1 MRLRLRYPIAL
12 AALYACVLAC
22 RGGDGLPLLV
32 EGRAGA
38 VPALARKVVR
48 DAHAGTGQGLLPD
61 LNPSCDSER
70 GWLLAEG
77 PSLARNDGRRPVTLS
92 FDDGPSPEYTP
103 RILQLL
109 AQYKVHATFFLIG
122 KYLVGD
128 DARAEESRQIAR
140 RIVMEGHQIGN
151 HGYEH
156 RDLTSLSPAQAVEQV
171 DLSQRAIHAVTGIDT
186 ELFRP
191 PYGKL
196 SNSAQSWLSARNKEL
211 VLWNV
216 EVRDWERDDVD
227 GMLGEA
233 ERRLQNARGGVVLL
247 HDWRPSTITLLARLL
262 ARLRADRFDPA
273 RPDRAGYE
281 MVDLPTYMQWT
292 SRYPQPFHNREEL
305 RAGRALALRSPS
317 TATTAMPLS
326 PIAARRVTSQRH

>member
-1 MRLRLRYPIAL
+1 MRLRLRYPLAL
-12 AALYACVLAC
+12 AALYACVSACVHAGDTMPLA
-22 RGGDGLPLLV
+22 V
-32 EGRAGA
+32 EARAGA
-38 VPALARKVVR
+38 VPALARKVIR
-48 DAHAGTGQGLLPD
+48 DSRAGTGQGLLPD
-61 LNPSCDSER
+61 LNPRCDPER
-70 GWLLAEG
+70 SWLLAEG
-77 PSLARNDGRRPVTLS
+77 PALARNDGRRPVTLS

-122 KYLVGD
+122 KYLTGD
-128 DARAEESRQIAR
+128 DARAEESRKLAR

-156 RDLTSLSPAQAVEQV
+156 KDLTGLTPAQAVEQV

-196 SNSAQSWLSARNKEL
+196 SSGAQDWLASRSKEL

-227 GMLGEA
+227 GMLADA
-233 ERRLQNARGGVVLL
+233 ERRLANARGGVVLL

-262 ARLRADRFDPA
+262 ARLRDERYDPA
-273 RPDRAGYE
+273 RPDRVGYE

-292 SRYPQPFHNREEL
+292 SRFPQPYKNREDL
-305 RAGRALALRSPS
+305 RAGRSVAVNSAKV
-317 TATTAMPLS
+317 PLLT
-326 PIAARRVTSQRH
+326 PIAARRVPSRTR